1 MRISGW
7 SADVCSSDLVF
18 QCPGGDLYVA
28 PQGLHGLEAQARQ
41 HQPVVLDIEV
51 EQCVTAARAAISV
64 AVARDGG
71 GGKHLVE
78 RELRWAAQPIAR
90 RPPLAALLGPPGK
103 IHAAPYTPAGITAHT
118 TPR

>member
-41 HQPVVLDIEV
+41 HQPVVLDVEV
-51 EQCVTAARAAISV
+51 EPCVTAARAAISV

-78 RELRWAAQPIAR
+78 PELLWAAQTIAR
-90 RPPLAALLGPPGK
+90 RPPLADLPRPVGQTDTAPFELCR
-103 IHAAPYTPAGITAHT
+103 IHD
-118 TPR
+118 